1 MRKLVSQLSLIHLAT
16 FNLLAVIGVFGL
28 SWYHSI
34 AERQPVSAPQSLAI
48 AGLSV
53 IALVVWLVARRID
66 RALTSG
72 PEQAHLTVHDV
83 EDAEA
88 SHVAILDHLEEG
100 VIVADAEGV
109 VRMVNETAL
118 RLFGRKRNE
127 WVGIETLDKLLQ
139 ASGREN
145 IGDSGRML
153 LYPQASNG
161 AQRVL
166 EATLRPIRLNR
177 GVHQIAVA
185 RDVSDFIKNDA
196 ELKRHRDNLE
206 ELVRHRTMD
215 LARAR
220 DQALDASRAKSAFLA
235 NMSHELRTPLNAII
249 GYSEMLKEDSLDAGL
264 DQYAQDLDRINSS
277 GKHLLT
283 LINDI
288 LDLSKIES
296 GKMELHLEPF
306 SLRGV
311 LDEALTSIA
320 PLLDKNGNRLESNI
334 APNLGDMDADI
345 TKVRQVVLN
354 LLSNAAKFTQD
365 GTVSL
370 TAERYEQYEID
381 WIRLTVHDTGIG
393 MTEEQCNKLFR
404 EFTQGDASTTRKYGG
419 TGLGLAISR
428 RYVEMMGGDIQ
439 VSSVP
444 GHGSTFVIRLP
455 AAVIGPKVDPAK
467 VRFSPAPNG
476 AHKRRKKISR
486 VLVIDDDAFARDLLE
501 RFLTREGFYAELAES
516 GKRGLE
522 LARETHPDV
531 IILDVKMP
539 DMDGWSVLEKLKSDA
554 DLRDIPVIML
564 TMTDAKELSLA
575 LGASDFL
582 TKPLERS
589 RLIEILLKHVRGT
602 GTQDAA
608 PALVVEDDPVNQ
620 DLLRSAL
627 EREGL
632 KVVVASNGLEGLQ
645 RMAEV
650 QPSIIFLDVLM
661 PVMNGFQFIEEL
673 QKREDWRQ
681 IPVVTL
687 SGADLSHEQQD
698 WLSHKVAVMLDKRAL
713 GPADLLHQMRE
724 MVVRFVR
731 RPGESPSSDSDGH

>member
-1 MRKLVSQLSLIHLAT
+1 MRKFVSRLSLIHLAT
-16 FNLLAVIGVFGL
+16 FNLLAVIGVFCL
-28 SWYHSI
+28 NWYQNI
-34 AERQPVSAPQSLAI
+34 AERQSPSALESLTI

-53 IALVVWLVARRID
+53 VALVVWLLARRID
-66 RALTSG
+66 RVLTAG
-72 PEQAHLTVHDV
+72 PEQAHLTLHDV

-88 SHVAILDHLEEG
+88 SHAAILDHLEEA
-100 VIVADAEGV
+100 VIVADADGI
-109 VRMVNETAL
+109 VRMANETAV
-118 RLFGRKRNE
+118 RLFSLPRDK
-127 WVGIETLDKLLQ
+127 WVGRETLDKLLQ

-145 IGDSGRML
+145 IGGGNRML

-161 AQRVL
+161 PQRVL
-166 EATLRPIRLNR
+166 EATLRQVHLNR
-177 GVHQIAVA
+177 GVHHIAVA
-185 RDVSDFIKNDA
+185 RDVSDFMKNDA
-196 ELKRHRDNLE
+196 ELKRHRENLE
-206 ELVRHRTMD
+206 ELVRQRTMD

-220 DQALDASRAKSAFLA
+220 DEALDASRAKSAFLA

-249 GYSEMLKEDSLDAGL
+249 GYSEMLKEDALDAGL
-264 DQYAQDLDRINSS
+264 GQYAQDLDRISSS
-277 GKHLLT
+277 GKHLLS

-306 SLRGV
+306 SLRSV
-311 LDEALTSIA
+311 LDEALTSIT
-320 PLLDKNGNRLESNI
+320 PLMDKNGNRLESDI
-334 APNLGDMDADI
+334 APNLGNMDADI
-345 TKVRQVVLN
+345 TKVRQIVLN
-354 LLSNAAKFTQD
+354 LLSNAAKFTQN

-370 TAERYEQYEID
+370 KAERYQQYDID

-393 MTEEQCNKLFR
+393 MSEEQRGKLFR

-439 VSSVP
+439 VSSQP
-444 GHGSTFVIRLP
+444 SHGSTFIVRLP
-455 AAVIGPKVDPAK
+455 AEVIGPKVDPVK
-467 VRFSPAPNG
+467 VRFAPCPDG
-476 AHKRRKKISR
+476 SHKRRKKISR

-522 LARETHPDV
+522 LARAIYPDV

-539 DMDGWSVLEKLKSDA
+539 DMDGWSVLEALKSDA

-575 LGASDFL
+575 LGAADFL

-602 GTQDAA
+602 GAKDAA
-608 PALVVEDDPVNQ
+608 PALVVEDDPVSQ
-620 DLLRSAL
+620 DLLRGAL

-632 KVVVASNGLEGLQ
+632 KVMVANNGLEGMQ
-645 RMAEV
+645 RMAEFT
-650 QPSIIFLDVLM
+650 PSIIFLDILM

-687 SGADLSHEQQD
+687 SGVDLSHDQQD

-731 RPGESPSSDSDGH
+731 RPDNAESTDSDGY

>member
-1 MRKLVSQLSLIHLAT
+1 MRKFVSQLSLIHLAT
-16 FNLLAVIGVFGL
+16 LNLLAVIGVFCL
-28 SWYHSI
+28 NWYHSI
-34 AERQPVSAPQSLAI
+34 TERQPPTPSQSLAI

-53 IALVVWLVARRID
+53 VALVVWLVARRID
-66 RALTSG
+66 RALRGG
-72 PEQAHLTVHDV
+72 PEQAHLTLRDV

-88 SHVAILDHLEEG
+88 SHTAILDHLDEA
-100 VIVADAEGV
+100 VIVADATGV
-109 VRMVNETAL
+109 VRIVNEAAQ
-118 RLFGRKRNE
+118 RLFSLPQGKS
-127 WVGIETLDKLLQ
+127 VGCETLENLLKTC
-139 ASGREN
+139 GREN
-145 IGDSGRML
+145 IGSGNRML
-153 LYPQASNG
+153 LHPQASDG
-161 AQRVL
+161 PQRIL
-166 EATLRPIRLNR
+166 EATLRKVHLNR
-177 GVHQIAVA
+177 GVHQICVA
-185 RDVSDFIKNDA
+185 RDVSDFMKNDA
-196 ELKRHRDNLE
+196 ELKRHRENLE

-220 DQALDASRAKSAFLA
+220 DQALEASRAKSAFLA

-249 GYSEMLKEDSLDAGL
+249 GYSEMLKEDALDGGL
-264 DQYAQDLDRINSS
+264 GQHAQDLDRINSS
-277 GKHLLT
+277 GKHLLS

-306 SLRGV
+306 SLRTV
-311 LDEALTSIA
+311 LDEAITSIA
-320 PLLDKNGNRLESNI
+320 PLMDKNGNRLESDI
-334 APNLGDMDADI
+334 AADLGTMDADI
-345 TKVRQVVLN
+345 TKVRQIALN
-354 LLSNAAKFTQD
+354 LLSNAAKFTQV
-365 GTVSL
+365 GSVSL
-370 TAERYEQYEID
+370 KAERYQQYEID
-381 WIRLTVHDTGIG
+381 WIRLTVQDTGIG
-393 MTEEQCNKLFR
+393 MSEDQRGRLFR

-439 VSSVP
+439 VSSQA
-444 GHGSTFVIRLP
+444 GLGSTFIVRLP
-455 AAVIGPKVDPAK
+455 AAVIGPKVDPVK
-467 VRFSPAPNG
+467 VRFAPCPDG
-476 AHKRRKKISR
+476 SHKRRKKISR

-522 LARETHPDV
+522 LARETAPDV

-554 DLRDIPVIML
+554 ELRDIPVIML

-575 LGASDFL
+575 LGAADFL

-602 GTQDAA
+602 GAKNAA
-608 PALVVEDDPVNQ
+608 PALVIEDDPVNQ

-632 KVVVASNGLEGLQ
+632 RVVVASNGMEGMQ
-645 RMAEV
+645 RMAECT
-650 QPSIIFLDVLM
+650 PSIIFLDILM

-673 QKREDWRQ
+673 QKREDWQ
-681 IPVVTL
+681 NIPVVTL
-687 SGADLSHEQQD
+687 SGVDLSHDQQD

-731 RPGESPSSDSDGH
+731 RPNEAKSTESDGH